1 MRITFQIDRAG
12 NITTEVE
19 GGDGTNCLDATK
31 PYEDA
36 LGDTNPKRE
45 MKAEAS
51 QLNTI
56 ATSQQVKAHL

>member
-1 MRITFQIDRAG
+1 MRITFQIDRQG
-12 NITTEVE
+12 NVTNEVE

-36 LGDTNPKRE
+36 LGDDKPKRE

-51 QLNTI
+51 QLSAI
-56 ATSQQVKAHL
+56 ATTTKTQVHQ

>member
-1 MRITFQIDRAG
+1 MRIIFQIDRAG

-19 GGDGTNCLDATK
+19 GGNGTNCLDATK

-36 LGDTNPKRE
+36 LGDTDPKRE

-56 ATSQQVKAHL
+56 ATTTKTQVHQ